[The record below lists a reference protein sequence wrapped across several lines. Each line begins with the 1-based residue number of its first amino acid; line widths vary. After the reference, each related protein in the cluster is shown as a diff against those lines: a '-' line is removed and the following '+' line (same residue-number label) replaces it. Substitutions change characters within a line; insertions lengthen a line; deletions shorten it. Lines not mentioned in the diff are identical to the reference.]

1 MGGHVPGRMLIHEY
15 IVAVRAAQCPG
26 QETLLRDCEHG
37 QIRRFGVGEE
47 AAAADVAG
55 RREAGPQRRQEHE
68 TAGGGEG
75 RKGGRRR
82 RRRRKVALRG
92 ITSS

>member
-26 QETLLRDCEHG
+26 QEALLRDCDHG

-68 TAGGGEG
+68 AVRGGQR

-82 RRRRKVALRG
+82 MKRKVALRG